1 MRCCEWSGKSVK
13 SGDERDKLRE
23 RERERVTETE
33 SERKTETVRESKTQG
48 RKVQK
53 NTNVSVKLQK
63 RRVTDKRL
71 RKNNIDR
78 LA

>member
-13 SGDERDKLRE
+13 SGDERDKL

-53 NTNVSVKLQK
+53 NTNVLVKLQK